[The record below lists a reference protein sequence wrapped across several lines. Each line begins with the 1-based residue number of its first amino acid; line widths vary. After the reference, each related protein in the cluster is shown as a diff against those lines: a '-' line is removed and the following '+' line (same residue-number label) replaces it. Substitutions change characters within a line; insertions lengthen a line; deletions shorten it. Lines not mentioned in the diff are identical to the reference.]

1 MKKIIVILLMLLVF
15 NYADAQKKAV
25 NKIPRSEP
33 EKWLF
38 VGNASTDNMFVMFQD
53 AVMDAMNDFFDYYQH
68 EYQKEND
75 PSRKVEGS
83 CSIDFVKYKVI
94 EDVLYV
100 WLEVRPEGKYTFVT
114 SYDSMIS
121 QMFSSDKE
129 TNTCDLTRKTTVSL
143 DDGCE
148 NMELQ
153 FWNELWT
160 KSQSSVNEKNT
171 DALNTILMNLKYT
184 KKETYHSE
192 RK

>member
-15 NYADAQKKAV
+15 NYADAQKKVV

-129 TNTCDLTRKTTVSL
+129 TNTCDLTRNTTVSL
-143 DDGCE
+143 NAGEE
-148 NMELQ
+148 NMELK
-153 FWNELWT
+153 FWNNFLAT
-160 KSQSSVNEKNT
+160 SQGTVDEKKT
-171 DALNTILMNLKYT
+171 DTRNMIQMDIAYEKR
-184 KKETYHSE
+184 ETYHHE
-192 RK
+192 R

>member
-1 MKKIIVILLMLLVF
+1 MNKVIVALLMLLSVE
-15 NYADAQKKAV
+15 YADAQKKYSSR
-25 NKIPRSEP
+25 IPQSEP

-38 VGNASTDNMFVMFQD
+38 VGTASTDNMFVMFQD
-53 AVMDAMNDFFDYYQH
+53 AVMDAMNDFFDYYDRIYSTESH
-68 EYQKEND
+68 GE
-75 PSRKVEGS
+75 VTGT
-83 CSIDFVKYKVI
+83 CSIEFVKHKMDDDI
-94 EDVLYV
+94 LYV
-100 WLEVRPEGKYTFVT
+100 WLEVKPDGKYSFVT
-114 SYDSMIS
+114 SHGYVSSSMY
-121 QMFSSDKE
+121 SSDNE
-129 TNTCDLTRKTTVSL
+129 TDTYEKTRKTTVSL

>member
-38 VGNASTDNMFVMFQD
+38 VGTASTDNMFVMFQD
-53 AVMDAMNDFFDYYQH
+53 AVMDAMNDFFDYYDRIYSTESH
-68 EYQKEND
+68 DE
-75 PSRKVEGS
+75 VTGT
-83 CSIDFVKYKVI
+83 CSIEFVKHKMDDDI
-94 EDVLYV
+94 LYV
-100 WLEVRPEGKYTFVT
+100 WLEVKPDGKYSFVT
-114 SYDSMIS
+114 SHGYVSSSMY
-121 QMFSSDKE
+121 SSDNE
-129 TNTCDLTRKTTVSL
+129 TDTYEKTRKTTVSL

-153 FWNELWT
+153 FWNELWA